1 MRLTSGWTDLHV
13 TLFLALTSLGL
24 SASQI
29 GQHPRD
35 LAIAMGLIATA
46 VVVGASFTDGMGGL
60 VAGLAGGAAS
70 LAFQG
75 FDGHLSGHSFGDSAL
90 EFGLIVVLGAS
101 VGASMDRVHRSK
113 RISERLAESAV
124 SASEGSLGLLTAAD
138 AEVRLAEERT
148 RAELHHRPLSTA
160 RIGVTFCDGSL
171 GVADRQRTMRAV
183 ARIIETDIR
192 ATDIP
197 YAIDE
202 FTIGVIL
209 PETPHDI
216 AADVIESTLMLARQN
231 TYADRVHHERRTV
244 DDVADITVEVAG
256 VHAGP
261 SEEETASASGDRKP
275 AR

>member
-13 TLFLALTSLGL
+13 SLFLALTALGL
-24 SASQI
+24 SAGQI

-75 FDGHLSGHSFGDSAL
+75 FAGHLSGHSFGHSAL
-90 EFGLIVVLGAS
+90 EFGLIVILGAA

-113 RISERLAESAV
+113 RVSERLAESAV
-124 SASEGSLGLLTAAD
+124 SASQGSLGLLTAAD
-138 AEVRLAEERT
+138 AELRLDEERT
-148 RAELHHRPLSTA
+148 RADLHHRPLSTA
-160 RIGVTFCDGSL
+160 RIGVTFCDDNL
-171 GVADRQRTMRAV
+171 DAADRQRTMRAV

-216 AADVIESTLMLARQN
+216 AADVIESTLMLARHN
-231 TYADRVHHERRTV
+231 TFADRSHRERRTV
-244 DDVADITVEVAG
+244 DDVADITVEVAA
-256 VHAGP
+256 VNAGP
-261 SEEETASASGDRKP
+261 SEEETASTSGDRNP
-275 AR
+275 AL